1 MKVQRMEDSR
11 LMRRVFEGCRVERM
25 VWWKE
30 VEDVLVKYGLGVGE
44 LDGCLLGIRKWLR
57 MFCEQR
63 WREEVCGKK
72 SLDLYSEV
80 KRKLVLEDYLKCVR
94 GRRGVWAWFGF
105 RSRSVG
111 LRAEA
116 SGWSNR
122 NVVGTCVL
130 CCMDEEED
138 VEHVLLRCGAYAE
151 ERRKLWSVLEED
163 CVDGGDGGGGEVSGF
178 VEGRGVKVSTF
189 LHVIL
194 EKRRW
199 IGVGGFRGF

>member
-1 MKVQRMEDSR
+1 
-11 LMRRVFEGCRVERM
+11 
-25 VWWKE
+25 
-30 VEDVLVKYGLGVGE
+30 
-44 LDGCLLGIRKWLR
+44 

-63 WREEVCGKK
+63 WREEVCGKR
-72 SLDLYSEV
+72 SLDLFSEV

-111 LRAEA
+111 LRAEV

-151 ERRKLWSVLEED
+151 ERRKLWSVLED
-163 CVDGGDGGGGEVSGF
+163 CVDGGRWRRVRSWWFCWGRGGYGVYFSTCYFGEEEEVDWSWRVSGILTVIVCWF
-178 VEGRGVKVSTF
+178 LCSLVCITMALYAHVVSINYSLPTQVVF
-189 LHVIL
+189 PLCGH
-194 EKRRW
+194 
-199 IGVGGFRGF
+199 